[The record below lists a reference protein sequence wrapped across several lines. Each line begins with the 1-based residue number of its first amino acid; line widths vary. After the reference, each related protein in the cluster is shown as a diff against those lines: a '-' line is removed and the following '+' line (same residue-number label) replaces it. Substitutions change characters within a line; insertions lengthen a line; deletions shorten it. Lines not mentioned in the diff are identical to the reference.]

1 MIAGCFIFMMMS
13 RTRLT
18 IRLNVAA
25 GIGFIKENNHG
36 HARLRHSTIQEHVSR
51 SNTSG
56 AKEEGTD

>member
-1 MIAGCFIFMMMS
+1 MMMS